1 MHALSLNIAYMH
13 AGAGRFGL
21 TLAKITEDDWRFH
34 MDLNVAA
41 PLWLTQ
47 AAAPHLE
54 KTRGSIVN
62 RQQHRRQARVP
73 PAPRCT
79 ALLRRAVDQLTATT
93 ALELAPQGCVS
104 PHNISPRKPSLTG
117 KCLGVLRP
125 PLVSLRVLPA
135 TSWLRAGATS
145 AEYVG
150 CRSWCALRPGT
161 HSMCTHGDA
170 GNFHLGHQGQ
180 LLQSSNG
187 GDQLP
192 SHLRA

>member
-62 RQQHRRQARVP
+62 VSSIAAKRAFP
-73 PAPRCT
+73 GATLYCIT
-79 ALLRRAVDQLTATT
+79 KAAVDQLTATT
-93 ALELAPQGCVS
+93 ALELAPKVRI
-104 PHNISPRKPSLTG
+104 PT
-117 KCLGVLRP
+117 
-125 PLVSLRVLPA
+125 
-135 TSWLRAGATS
+135 
-145 AEYVG
+145 
-150 CRSWCALRPGT
+150 
-161 HSMCTHGDA
+161 
-170 GNFHLGHQGQ
+170 
-180 LLQSSNG
+180 
-187 GDQLP
+187 
-192 SHLRA
+192 